1 MTEYTIKTTRKEADQ
16 IENGIKAFVF
26 RSDRKPYRVGDVV
39 NFRVIE
45 KMKPVRHTIENKAYI
60 VTYASDDEPIA
71 DGFSII
77 GLRRI

>member
-1 MTEYTIKTTRKEADQ
+1 
-16 IENGIKAFVF
+16 
-26 RSDRKPYRVGDVV
+26 VV

-77 GLRRI
+77 GLRRM